1 MIQNPRQTQAPQM
14 QGQPGQQDPYSMG
27 LIRLLIVEDHG
38 ETVDI
43 VRKLLHF
50 ERDIKVI
57 GVARTGGDAI
67 RMAAE
72 LQPDIILLDI
82 NLPDMDGLS
91 AAEQIVSRQF
101 TRLIIMSVQ
110 SDPVYMDRAMSVG
123 ARGYLVKP
131 FNTDRLASTIRKAYA
146 RTSPPQSGAQ
156 SNPPSGARSMP
167 TGGPVSMPPQYAPPY
182 QQPASLRTIISVYSP
197 KGGVGTSVV
206 AANLAIAIRQQ
217 TRRRVALVDANL
229 QGGDAHILLN
239 INTQNSIDD
248 LRGNGPHGID
258 QESVQN
264 AVITHEPSGIALLR
278 APLRPE
284 AAEYFNN
291 TPDAMRAILV
301 EMRDHFDYL
310 VVDTDTPYT
319 ETTLTVLEMADQVV
333 ALTTLEVPAIHR
345 ISEFFR
351 VLEGVQIGTEKV
363 SLICNR
369 VDTYYN
375 IRPQQVEAQLRV
387 RFRALLP
394 EDNKLVVT
402 SVNQGVPFVL
412 SQRNAPI
419 SRAVGTLAERILAPQ
434 TNGRRRN
441 T

>member
-1 MIQNPRQTQAPQM
+1 MLQYPGQGQAQAAPQ
-14 QGQPGQQDPYSMG
+14 DPRAMG

-57 GVARTGGDAI
+57 GVARTGGQAI
-67 RMAAE
+67 AMAAE

-82 NLPDMDGLS
+82 NLPDIDGLS
-91 AAEQIVSRQF
+91 AAEQIVSRQA
-101 TRLIIMSVQ
+101 TRLIVMSVQ

-146 RTSPPQSGAQ
+146 WPDPQAG
-156 SNPPSGARSMP
+156 PPSGSRSMP
-167 TGGPVSMPPQYAPPY
+167 SGGPASMPGPYSQQLYPQ
-182 QQPASLRTIISVYSP
+182 QQAASLRTIISVYSP

-239 INTQNSIDD
+239 INTQSSIDD
-248 LRGNGPHGID
+248 LRGGGPHGID

-264 AVITHEPSGIALLR
+264 AVIVHEQSGIALLR

-310 VVDTDTPYT
+310 VVDTDTPYN

-333 ALTTLEVPAIHR
+333 ALTTLEVPTIR
-345 ISEFFR
+345 RVTEFFR

-363 SLICNR
+363 SLVCNR

-375 IRPQQVEAQLRV
+375 IRPQQVEAQLRI

-402 SVNQGVPFVL
+402 SVNQGVPFLL
-412 SQRNAPI
+412 SQRGAPI
-419 SRAVGTLAERILAPQ
+419 SRAVNTLAERLLAPPA
-434 TNGRRRN
+434 NGRRRA
-441 T
+441 

>member
-1 MIQNPRQTQAPQM
+1 MLQYPGQAQAAPQ
-14 QGQPGQQDPYSMG
+14 DPRAMG

-57 GVARTGGDAI
+57 GVARTGGQAI
-67 RMAAE
+67 AMATE

-101 TRLIIMSVQ
+101 TRIIVMSVQ

-131 FNTDRLASTIRKAYA
+131 FNTDRLASTIRKAYV
-146 RTSPPQSGAQ
+146 RTDPQVGPQS
-156 SNPPSGARSMP
+156 SPRSMP
-167 TGGPVSMPPQYAPPY
+167 TGGPVSMPGPYSQQFSPQQA
-182 QQPASLRTIISVYSP
+182 ASLRTIISVYSP

-239 INTQNSIDD
+239 INTQSSIDD
-248 LRGNGPHGID
+248 LRGGGPHGID

-264 AVITHEPSGIALLR
+264 AVIVHEPSGISLLR

-310 VVDTDTPYT
+310 VVDTDTPYS
-319 ETTLTVLEMADQVV
+319 ETTLTMLEMADQVV
-333 ALTTLEVPAIHR
+333 ALTTLEVPSIHR
-345 ISEFFR
+345 ISQFFR
-351 VLEGVQIGTEKV
+351 VLEGVQVGTEKV
-363 SLICNR
+363 SLVCNR

-375 IRPQQVEAQLRV
+375 IKPQQVEAQLRI

-394 EDNKLVVT
+394 EDNRLVVT
-402 SVNQGVPFVL
+402 SVNQGIPFLL
-412 SQRNAPI
+412 SQRGAPI
-419 SRAVGTLAERILAPQ
+419 SRAVNTLAERLLAPAP
-434 TNGRRRN
+434 NGRRRN

>member
-14 QGQPGQQDPYSMG
+14 QGQQGPQDPRAMG
-27 LIRLLIVEDHG
+27 LIRLLIVEDIG
-38 ETVDI
+38 ETVEI

-50 ERDIKVI
+50 ESDIKVI

-101 TRLIIMSVQ
+101 TRLIVMSVQ
-110 SDPVYMDRAMSVG
+110 ADPFYMDRAMSVG

-146 RTSPPQSGAQ
+146 RPDGRTG
-156 SNPPSGARSMP
+156 PPSGANSMP
-167 TGGPVSMPPQYAPPY
+167 TGGPLSAPGSYGPQPYPPQ
-182 QQPASLRTIISVYSP
+182 QPTSLRTIISVYSP

-264 AVITHEPSGIALLR
+264 AVIMHEPSGIALLR

-291 TPDAMRAILV
+291 TPDAMRAVLV

-310 VVDTDTPYT
+310 VVDTDTPYS

-345 ISEFFR
+345 ITEFFR
-351 VLEGVQIGTEKV
+351 VLEGVQIGAEKV
-363 SLICNR
+363 SLVCNR

-375 IRPQQVEAQLRV
+375 IRPQQVEAQLRI

-412 SQRNAPI
+412 SQRGAPI
-419 SRAVGTLAERILAPQ
+419 ARAVNTLGERLLAPAP
-434 TNGRRRN
+434 TGRRRN

>member
-1 MIQNPRQTQAPQM
+1 
-14 QGQPGQQDPYSMG
+14 
-27 LIRLLIVEDHG
+27 
-38 ETVDI
+38 
-43 VRKLLHF
+43 
-50 ERDIKVI
+50 
-57 GVARTGGDAI
+57 
-67 RMAAE
+67 
-72 LQPDIILLDI
+72 
-82 NLPDMDGLS
+82 
-91 AAEQIVSRQF
+91 
-101 TRLIIMSVQ
+101 
-110 SDPVYMDRAMSVG
+110 
-123 ARGYLVKP
+123 
-131 FNTDRLASTIRKAYA
+131 
-146 RTSPPQSGAQ
+146 
-156 SNPPSGARSMP
+156 
-167 TGGPVSMPPQYAPPY
+167 
-182 QQPASLRTIISVYSP
+182 
-197 KGGVGTSVV
+197 VV

-239 INTQNSIDD
+239 INTQSSIDD

-264 AVITHEPSGIALLR
+264 AVISHDPSGIALLR

-310 VVDTDTPYT
+310 IIDTDTPYT

-363 SLICNR
+363 SLVCNR

-375 IRPQQVEAQLRV
+375 IRPQQVEAQLRI

-402 SVNQGVPFVL
+402 SVNQGVPFLL

-419 SRAVGTLAERILAPQ
+419 SRAVSTLAERLLAPAP
-434 TNGRRRN
+434 NGRRRN